1 MTFPEARK
9 VLGLGP
15 DEDPRPHLE
24 EFKAARERI
33 AEMVR
38 GAPNETLG
46 LRYQQ
51 GLMEFDQALAAVYE
65 HLEILGLSPKRE
77 RITED
82 MPVAPP
88 AATEPAR
95 EESVRPAAKPATSET
110 PDDVKVEAA
119 PRRSRAPAF
128 FLWFLVF
135 LIGGVGGALLYVK
148 NERDKELRRMARITY
163 LEREGAVFIDN
174 RRWQDAEASFDEIE
188 RLDPGSEIARMGRR
202 SIEAGMAEEQKQFI
216 GYWTGQAIAELDA
229 GRIDE
234 ADAAI
239 RQITSRFPNEAEAA
253 PIVARIAEARDLQ
266 SRDRRLDQIRALI
279 AAREWDQALASAGTM
294 LTENQTDEDAKAL
307 LAEAESGRA
316 RHQENLR
323 KAADLYEQA
332 KQKDAGRFDQEA
344 LDWLREAVSL
354 DPENGE
360 IRGLFEKMSSYTRT
374 LRIPDDF
381 ATPAEALAEARENDR
396 IVLGEGS
403 WKGPLVLTA
412 GVVFEGTEAGK
423 TIIECPPDGGSAL
436 TIGPDC
442 KGARISGITIR
453 HESIQ
458 LTGNDRFSAALV
470 RGGAASFIDCRF
482 IDASGHGLA
491 VIEKGEALVQRC
503 EFRDNGWNG
512 AAAIGDGAVLEVR
525 ESESTGNFE
534 NGFEAWNGAALTL
547 VRNRCSDNSRNG
559 IHVDTRSATAQLQ
572 GNQLSG
578 NREFGIVLS
587 SAGGGEVVR
596 NIARGNLLG
605 GIVIRR
611 PAASLT
617 ISGNEAASNQGPG
630 LVLETGV
637 SPDSIVDNKVS
648 KNKGGEVIA
657 DINLGPEVGGEDE
670 PER

>member
-77 RITED
+77 RITGE
-82 MPVAPP
+82 MPVPPP
-88 AATEPAR
+88 AAKALPTKEP
-95 EESVRPAAKPATSET
+95 VRPAAKPAVEEK
-110 PDDVKVEAA
+110 PDEVTVEAP
-119 PRRSRAPAF
+119 PRKSRAPAI

-174 RRWQDAEASFDEIE
+174 RRWQDAEDSFEEIE

-216 GYWTGQAIAELDA
+216 GYWTGQAIAELEA

-239 RQITSRFPNEAEAA
+239 RQITSRFPNEPEAA

-266 SRDRRLDQIRALI
+266 SRDRRLEEIRSMIGAQ
-279 AAREWDQALASAGTM
+279 EWDKAVTSAAKM
-294 LTENQTDEDAKAL
+294 LTENQADEDAKAL

-323 KAADLYEQA
+323 KAADLYERA
-332 KQKDAGRFDQEA
+332 KQKDAGNFDQEA

-354 DPENGE
+354 APENSE
-360 IRGLFEKMSSYTRT
+360 IRVLFEKMSSYTRT

-381 ATPAEALAEARENDR
+381 PTPAEALAVARENDR

-423 TIIECPPDGGSAL
+423 TIIECPPDAGSAL

-442 KGARISGITIR
+442 KGARVSGITIR

-458 LTGNDRFSAALV
+458 LTGDDRFSAALI
-470 RGGAASFIDCRF
+470 RGGAASFIDCHF

-525 ESESTGNFE
+525 ESESSGNFE
-534 NGFEAWNGAALTL
+534 NGFEAWSGAALTL
-547 VRNRCSDNSRNG
+547 IRNRCSDNSRNG

-605 GIVIRR
+605 GIVIRK

-630 LVLETGV
+630 MVLETGV
-637 SPDSIVDNKVS
+637 SPDAIVDNKVS

-657 DINLGPEVGGEDE
+657 DINLGPDAGEEGE
-670 PER
+670 PQR